1 MKYIPNPL
9 SIALAISALGILALA
24 LIEVARPPDI
34 AKRLFASAPE
44 TPTAAAVLSAAPAAT
59 AIPPTPTPLHTSTP
73 LPAPS
78 PTPSYAP
85 VASSVALDGIRHEW
99 QTWNN
104 CGPATLAMNLSFY
117 GSPLDQAAIG
127 DALRTHEDDK
137 NVGPGELVDYA
148 RSQGY
153 LAELRVGGSAEL
165 LRRLLSNGIPV
176 LVETWYEPEG
186 GPVSADG
193 LGHYRLLAGY
203 DDASQYWIAFDSLS
217 YSDALP
223 GDTYRGIRVTYAD
236 FDRYWQVF
244 NRTYLLIYPPAQD
257 AFVRG
262 LLGAAT
268 DASAMW
274 PAAYAEAQAAVAAAP
289 DDGIAWFN
297 LGADALQVGNAAEAA
312 AAFDRARALG
322 LPPRLLWYEYAP
334 LAAYYAAGRYADVL
348 AVTDEVFAETESVED
363 VHYWRGMALAAL
375 GRVEEARAA
384 WQRALELNPR
394 FLPAQAALAGA

>member
-1 MKYIPNPL
+1 
-9 SIALAISALGILALA
+9 
-24 LIEVARPPDI
+24 
-34 AKRLFASAPE
+34 
-44 TPTAAAVLSAAPAAT
+44 
-59 AIPPTPTPLHTSTP
+59 
-73 LPAPS
+73 
-78 PTPSYAP
+78 
-85 VASSVALDGIRHEW
+85 
-99 QTWNN
+99 
-104 CGPATLAMNLSFY
+104 MNLSFY

-127 DALRTHEDDK
+127 GALRTHEDDK
-137 NVGPGELVDYA
+137 NVAPGELVEYA

-153 LAELRVGGSAEL
+153 VAELRIGGSAGL
-165 LRRLLSNGIPV
+165 LRRLLSNGVPV

-193 LGHYRLLAGY
+193 LGHYRLLTGY
-203 DDASQYWIAFDSLS
+203 DDAGRYWIAYDSLS
-217 YSDALP
+217 YSDAVP
-223 GDTYRGIRVTYAD
+223 GDTYRGIQLSYAD
-236 FDRYWQVF
+236 FDRYWQIF

-262 LLGAAT
+262 LLGAAA

-274 PAAYAEAQAAVAAAP
+274 PAAYAEAQAAVAATP

-297 LGADALQVGNAAEAA
+297 LGADALQVGNVAEAA
-312 AAFDRARALG
+312 SAFDQARALG

-334 LAAYYAAGRYADVL
+334 LAAYYAAGQYADVL

-375 GRVEEARAA
+375 GRAEEARAA

-394 FLPAQAALAGA
+394 FLPAQIALAGT